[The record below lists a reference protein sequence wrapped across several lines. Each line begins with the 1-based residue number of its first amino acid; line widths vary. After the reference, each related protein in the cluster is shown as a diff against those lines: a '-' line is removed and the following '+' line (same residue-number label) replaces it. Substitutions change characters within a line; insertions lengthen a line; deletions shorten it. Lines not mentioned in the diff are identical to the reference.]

1 MYMTEFNLRQP
12 TASRVL
18 ISLLMWFAIMAS
30 AFTTRIKMPYYVNM
44 LNLTVAIPA
53 LIWYLGNTSLIV
65 SLNTMSVVI
74 TLVVATGFLL
84 TLTEAIKWSKLKQGY
99 EKYGED
105 MKTAWLP
112 MVMTMGNHAVFI
124 LAAYGVTGGRVLDM
138 Y

>member
-1 MYMTEFNLRQP
+1 MTEFNLRQP
-12 TASRVL
+12 AASRIL
-18 ISLLMWFAIMAS
+18 TSLLLWFAVMAS

-44 LNLTVAIPA
+44 LNLTVVIPV

-65 SLNTMSVVI
+65 SLTTGSVII
-74 TLVVATGFLL
+74 TVVVASLFLV
-84 TLTEAIKWSKLKQGY
+84 TLTEGIKWSKLKQGY

-112 MVMTMGNHAVFI
+112 MVMTMIALI
-124 LAAYGVTGGRVLDM
+124 LGLGSAYVLSGGRVLDM